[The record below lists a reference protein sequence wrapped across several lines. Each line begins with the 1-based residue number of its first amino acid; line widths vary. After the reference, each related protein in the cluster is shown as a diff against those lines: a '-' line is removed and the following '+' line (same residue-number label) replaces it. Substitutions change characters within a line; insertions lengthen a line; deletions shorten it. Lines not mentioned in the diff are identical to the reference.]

1 MPVLRSFIAFNFI
14 YISVKWLI
22 LLWAPPILAAIFCYA
37 PPPPLKFFSPSLL
50 IIIAQ
55 SLIGD
60 YEDHASNSPVDVSGT
75 RNLIQL
81 SLTFG
86 KKGSSDIN
94 NIRSR
99 ARAFNL
105 PQSSNNHKAELELM
119 LTFF

>member
-1 MPVLRSFIAFNFI
+1 M
-14 YISVKWLI
+14 
-22 LLWAPPILAAIFCYA
+22 
-37 PPPPLKFFSPSLL
+37 PPPPLVFQPLPPDNYCTVPK
-50 IIIAQ
+50 
-55 SLIGD
+55 GD

-94 NIRSR
+94 NIKSR